1 MATEREWLV
10 SQGLAKM
17 GRGRYSA
24 EASAA
29 LKKAKADGMQ
39 FDKTALQ
46 IAKEERANKPKKV
59 RSTAPVTPKEVR
71 PSQDRYDAK
80 AVRAWGEQT
89 GAIEK
94 GKRGKLPTALINAY
108 LAANKVTKT
117 AVTVRR
123 TAATKRAVVRKET
136 VGYTF
141 IRRGPKDPAY
151 ISEPLVAVSNCGGCS
166 KGVSFCG
173 CTEGP
178 KAPKYL
184 GGELLLLTRPTK

>member
-24 EASAA
+24 EASAV
-29 LKKAKADGMQ
+29 LKKAKADGMT
-39 FDKTALQ
+39 FDKTALE
-46 IAKEERANKPKKV
+46 IAKEARQNKPKKV
-59 RSTAPVTPKEVR
+59 RATPVAPKEVR

-94 GKRGKLPTALINAY
+94 GRRGKLPTALINAY
-108 LAANKVTKT
+108 LAANKVTKA
-117 AVTVRR
+117 AVTVRQA
-123 TAATKRAVVRKET
+123 TTTKRTVVRDET

-141 IRRGPKDPAY
+141 IRRGPDAPSY
-151 ISEPLVAVSNCGGCS
+151 ISEPLVAVTTCGGCT
-166 KGVSFCG
+166 KGVSYCK
-173 CTEGP
+173 CKEGP